1 MCLILLAYK
10 YHPKYKLILLANRD
24 EFYQRPS
31 LSLDYWPD
39 APAILAGRDLQNNGT
54 WLGITLTGRL
64 AAVTNFRDP
73 VNLRSGAPS
82 RGLLVKNYLNG
93 NQPPRDYLETISS
106 KSERYNGF
114 NLLVGDQ
121 NQMYYFSNYS
131 PNIVKVNAG
140 IHGLSNHLLN
150 SAWPKVTTGKRRLK
164 KLLDQ
169 SSKVMPEDLFTLL
182 TDCTTPDDS
191 QLPNTGIGLAW
202 ERILA
207 PLFIISPKYG
217 TRCSSVILVNKSG
230 QIQFNERTYS
240 SDNPL
245 SDGAFTRTFLV
256 DPNLSQFRPQS
267 S

>member
-1 MCLILLAYK
+1 MEKMCLILFAYK
-10 YHPKYKLILLANRD
+10 YHPQYRLILLANRD
-24 EFYQRPS
+24 DYYQRPS
-31 LSLDYWPD
+31 LPLDYWPD

-54 WLGITLTGRL
+54 WLGITRTGRL

-73 VNLRSGAPS
+73 ANFRSDAPS
-82 RGLLVKNYLNG
+82 RGLLAKDYLTG
-93 NQPPRDYLETISS
+93 TQSPRDYLEIISS
-106 KSERYNGF
+106 KSANYNGF

-121 NQMYYFSNYS
+121 HQIFYSSNYHL
-131 PNIVKVNAG
+131 NIIKVNSG

-169 SSKVMPEDLFTLL
+169 SSSKVVPEALFTLL
-182 TDCTTPDDS
+182 TDCTLPDDS
-191 QLPNTGIGLAW
+191 QLPNTGIGLKW

-207 PLFIISPKYG
+207 PLFIIGSQYG
-217 TRCSSVILVNKSG
+217 TRCSSVILVKKSG

-240 SDNPL
+240 SNDPL
-245 SDGAFTRTFLV
+245 SGNTFTRTFSV
-256 DPNLSQFRPQS
+256 DPHS

>member
-1 MCLILLAYK
+1 MCLILFAYK
-10 YHPKYKLILLANRD
+10 YHPEYKLILLANRD

-31 LSLDYWPD
+31 LSLDHWPD
-39 APAILAGRDLQNNGT
+39 APTILAGRDLQNNGT

-73 VNLRSGAPS
+73 ADVRLDAPS

-93 NQPPRDYLETISS
+93 NQSPREYLETISS
-106 KSERYNGF
+106 KSARYNGF

-121 NQMYYFSNYS
+121 NQLYYFSS
-131 PNIVKVNAG
+131 HRPDIVKVNFG

-169 SSKVMPEDLFTLL
+169 SLKVIPEDLFTLL
-182 TDCTTPDDS
+182 TDCTIPDDS
-191 QLPNTGIGLAW
+191 QLPDTGIGLTW

-217 TRCSSVILVNKSG
+217 TRCSSVILVKKSG
-230 QIQFNERTYS
+230 RIQFNERTYS

-245 SDGAFTRTFLV
+245 SGDAVTRTFSV
-256 DPNLSQFRPQS
+256 DPHLSRFKPQS